1 MIRLLVLGLLVAA
14 PALAQDGR
22 RVFDNH
28 CASCHSV
35 DAAAPPGAGPNLA
48 GVMGRAVG
56 GAPGFDYSPVLDA
69 ARGAGDRW
77 DADRM
82 VRFLEDP
89 EEMYPGLWMGS
100 NGVRGEA
107 DRAAI
112 AAFLQSVR

>member
-1 MIRLLVLGLLVAA
+1 MRFFALALLVAA
-14 PALAQDGR
+14 PAVAQHGR
-22 RVFDNH
+22 RAFDTH
-28 CASCHSV
+28 CAACHAV
-35 DAAAPPGAGPNLA
+35 EAAAPPGAGPNLA

-56 GAPGFDYSPVLDA
+56 GAPGFDYSPVLAA

-82 VRFLEDP
+82 VRFLQDP

-100 NGVRGEA
+100 NGVQAEA
-107 DRAAI
+107 DRRAI